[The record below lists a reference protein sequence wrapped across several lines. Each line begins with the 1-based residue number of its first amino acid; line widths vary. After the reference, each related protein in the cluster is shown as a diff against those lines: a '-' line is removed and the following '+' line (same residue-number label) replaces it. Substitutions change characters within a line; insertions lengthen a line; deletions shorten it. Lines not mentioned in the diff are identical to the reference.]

1 MIYLNS
7 LPYFKV
13 FKRKAVIPV
22 EPKSA
27 TKNHL
32 VFIHNRSM
40 EPTMKLIDEK
50 HLLISSN
57 NKFKSYYMDPL
68 YKVSLFGRTKNIN
81 YKKER
86 NEIYEDISKTTSIT
100 PYLTFNSLNNRNVY
114 VDLYQHSNIFF
125 SLMKDSLAPMKK
137 IESYIG
143 YMKSLIEDSK
153 FKSYSSK
160 IILMDI
166 DDWTLT
172 KVSGTTPIS
181 AIKNNPAMF
190 ILYAVK
196 KNPEIFKS
204 LGDIDI
210 YFYTSE
216 MIIRLNPSKVDD
228 KTPALLHTE
237 MNKMF
242 KHIQFDTTALDDGV
256 ETKPEIASEENPRA
270 EMNKAKFSDETV
282 TKNNSDEDD
291 KVDTE
296 FEHEFDED
304 VKDEQPK
311 DVIDISEE
319 LDDEEVK
326 PVVED
331 EPDII
336 DTMDDELISAMNTEM
351 GKRRSVQSPES
362 IARNKALKEKQNKI
376 VFENKTIEEY
386 LTHEETD
393 TIIDSE
399 DISDHIASTNEN
411 IKTVKF
417 SNYEKSY
424 NEKLM
429 KKDTVKIITNMNNAS
444 IPVYVRDIKVVDS
457 SDELNYKETYTVL
470 LEDENRVRHTLTF
483 DMPKFI
489 DDKFIYIGG
498 NKKIISKQIFNKPII
513 KTGPDTV
520 QVCSNYNKIFM
531 YRYGTKMSP
540 ELEKFKKTAG
550 NVFSG
555 IRFTLG
561 DNLTSNSKYVTT
573 IDYDE
578 LSKSFHTIKTK
589 DMLIMFNQ
597 KEISERYKA
606 KPGEMCIGF
615 YSNDKPIIMNI
626 EDETV
631 EGKSL
636 IEFLVTKLSEANK
649 KFGETYEQTTSGAKR
664 YMYTRCKIMNKY
676 IPIVLLL
683 GYCEGLTTVL
693 RKAKIKYY
701 FTDKRPSITD
711 KQEYIQFADGYLVY
725 DRYPF
730 ENSLLMNGLL
740 ALPTKSFNYADMD
753 EIEVYVD
760 MFDSI
765 YGARNL
771 ANAFDSFYD
780 FMIDPITAEV
790 LEDLGYPTDFVSVIL
805 LANSMLTDNSYNK
818 ETDMNAFRIRSN
830 EVVNAILHKE
840 IANAY
845 FKYRITAN
853 NKNSV
858 KISMKKDAVLKS
870 LISLQTVEDYSTLNP
885 IFEAKKL
892 RNASLKGL
900 SGMNLEQAFTIDKR
914 GYDPTMVGIF
924 GVSSST
930 DANVGVVRQLSLE
943 PNIEGPRGYL
953 KVENDLDKVKDV
965 NMFTPAEL
973 LTPMGVT
980 RDDGPRVSMATVQS
994 THIVPIKNS
1003 SPVLISN
1010 GAEQSI
1016 PYYLSSDFIIKA
1028 DQDGEIVEVN
1038 EKTGIIIAKYKD
1050 GSARAIDIKT
1060 RMGKNSSSG
1069 FYVDNTLKCDLK
1081 AGDKFKKNDILA
1093 YEEKFFSNDG
1103 MNGTRMNIGS
1113 LEKVAIVSGYFTYE
1127 DSACITK
1134 KISDDMSTSVIMMK
1148 DVIIGMN
1155 ANVDHMVNI
1164 GDRVTVG
1171 DTLVSFETSY
1181 DDASMNK
1188 FLASIGEELGED
1200 IKNLN
1205 KIPIKSK
1212 YSGEIVDIKIYTTVE
1227 LDELSPSLRKIVSNY
1242 YAKINA
1248 RKKQVEK
1255 YDKSGSIV
1263 KAGMLMN
1270 EAASKLKPGP
1280 DGKIKGREVFDGV
1293 LIEFYIKYVD
1303 SLGVGDKLTY
1313 FSALKSVVCE
1323 VIDEGYEPYSEFRPD
1338 EEIST
1343 FVGTSAILARMVP
1356 STIATII
1363 GNKVIVEL
1371 KRKLQEIYEK

>member
-1 MIYLNS
+1 MVYLNT

-22 EPKSA
+22 TPKSA

-32 VFIHNRSM
+32 VFIHNRSL
-40 EPTMKLIDEK
+40 ESSMKLIGEK
-50 HLLISSN
+50 HLIISSN
-57 NKFKSYYMDPL
+57 NKFKSYYIDPL
-68 YKVSLFGRTKNIN
+68 YKVSLFGRSKNIN

-86 NEIYEDISKTTSIT
+86 IEIYEDISKSTSIT
-100 PYLTFNSLNNRNVY
+100 PYLTVNSLNNRNVY

-125 SLMKDSLAPMKK
+125 SMMKDSLAPIKK
-137 IESYIG
+137 IDA
-143 YMKSLIEDSK
+143 YMTYLHSLISDSK
-153 FKSYSSK
+153 YNSYTSK

-166 DDWTLT
+166 DDWTMT
-172 KVSGTTPIS
+172 KISGSTPIS

-190 ILYAVK
+190 ILYAIK
-196 KNPEIFKS
+196 KKPEIFKS

-210 YFYTSE
+210 YFYTNE
-216 MIIRLNPSKVDD
+216 MVIRLNPSKIDD

-242 KHIQFDTTALDDGV
+242 KHIQFDTASLDDGV
-256 ETKPEIASEENPRA
+256 EADEPVITSEENPRA
-270 EMNKAKFSDETV
+270 EMNKAKFSDTTV
-282 TKNNSDEDD
+282 TKNNEPDD
-291 KVDTE
+291 NITDSE
-296 FEHEFDED
+296 FEHEFDADTEED
-304 VKDEQPK
+304 KHKDT
-311 DVIDISEE
+311 IDISEE
-319 LDDEEVK
+319 LDEETK
-326 PVVED
+326 PVVDE

-336 DTMDDELISAMNTEM
+336 DTMDAELIDAMNVEM
-351 GKRRSVQSPES
+351 GRRRTTKSAES
-362 IARNKALKEKQNKI
+362 IARNKALKEKQSKI
-376 VFENKTIEEY
+376 VFENKTIDEY
-386 LTHEETD
+386 LTHEKTD
-393 TIIDSE
+393 TIIETE
-399 DISDHIASTNEN
+399 DISDHITSTNKN
-411 IKTVKF
+411 IKNIKF

-489 DDKFIYIGG
+489 DDKFIYLGG
-498 NKKIISKQIFNKPII
+498 NKKIITKQIFNKPII

-550 NVFSG
+550 NTFSG
-555 IRFTLG
+555 IKFTIG

-578 LSKSFHTIKTK
+578 LSKSFYSIKTK
-589 DMLIMFNQ
+589 NMTIMFNQ
-597 KEISERYKA
+597 KEISDKYKA

-636 IEFLVTKLSEANK
+636 IDFLVEKLSEVNK
-649 KFGETYEQTTSGAKR
+649 KFGETYNQATSGTKR
-664 YMYTRCKIMNKY
+664 YMYTRCKIMNKF

-693 RKAKIKYY
+693 RKAKIKYH

-740 ALPTKSFNYADMD
+740 ALPTKSFNYTDMD
-753 EIEVYVD
+753 ETEVYVD

-790 LEDLGYPTDFVSVIL
+790 LEDLNYPTDFVSVIL

-858 KISMKKDAVLKS
+858 KISMKKDAVLKT

-900 SGMNLEQAFTIDKR
+900 SGMNLDQAFTIDKR

-924 GVSSST
+924 GISSST
-930 DANVGVVRQLSLE
+930 DANVGVMRQLSLE
-943 PNIEGPRGYL
+943 PNIESPRGYL

-994 THIVPIKNS
+994 THIVPIKKS

-1016 PYYLSSDFIIKA
+1016 PYYLSSDFIVKA
-1028 DQDGEIVEVN
+1028 EQDGEIVEIN
-1038 EKTGIIIAKYKD
+1038 EKTGIIVAKYKD
-1050 GSARAIDIKT
+1050 GTHRAIDTKS

-1069 FYVDNTLKCDLK
+1069 FYVDNMLKCDLK
-1081 AGDKFKKNDILA
+1081 VGDKFKKNDILA
-1093 YEEKFFSNDG
+1093 YENKFFSDDS
-1103 MNGTRMNIGS
+1103 MNGTRMNIGA
-1113 LEKVAIVSGYFTYE
+1113 LEKVAILSGYFTYE

-1155 ANVDHMVNI
+1155 ANVDHMVKI
-1164 GDRVTVG
+1164 GDKVAVG

-1188 FLASIGEELGED
+1188 FLASIGDELGED

-1205 KIPIKSK
+1205 KVPIKSK
-1212 YSGEIVDIKIYTTVE
+1212 YSGEIVDIKIYSTVE
-1227 LDELSPSLRKIVSNY
+1227 LDELSPSLRKIVSDY
-1242 YAKINA
+1242 YSKINA
-1248 RKKQVEK
+1248 RKKQLDK

-1263 KAGMLMN
+1263 KAGMLFN

-1293 LIEFYIKYVD
+1293 LIEFYIKYND
-1303 SLGVGDKLTY
+1303 TLGVGDKLTY